1 MNFIDD
7 SIDQQKAHE
16 RVKIYNPISSERFAI
31 FKSCNKLFLKSFF
44 DVQFITFLA

>member
-16 RVKIYNPISSERFAI
+16 RVKIYNPISSEI
-31 FKSCNKLFLKSFF
+31 CNF
-44 DVQFITFLA
+44 